1 MIDGETNKKRT
12 IVAKLL
18 NIKDK
23 KEVLSEYRAQ
33 NLKTKGIFINNG
45 FSEDNIEKCKGLS
58 QRAKELCE
66 EGKTAQGWQ
75 SMIG

>member
-1 MIDGETNKKRT
+1 MVDGETNKKRT

-33 NLKTKGIFINNG
+33 NLKTKGIFIY
-45 FSEDNIEKCKGLS
+45 L
-58 QRAKELCE
+58 
-66 EGKTAQGWQ
+66 
-75 SMIG
+75 

>member
-33 NLKTKGIFINNG
+33 NLKTKGIFINKG
-45 FSEDNIEKCKGLS
+45 FSEGNIDKCKGHS
-58 QRAKELCE
+58 QRAKELWE
-66 EGKTAQGWQ
+66 EGKNPKDG
-75 SMIG
+75 SLR

>member
-58 QRAKELCE
+58 QRAKELWE
-66 EGKTAQGWQ
+66 EGKTAQGW
-75 SMIG
+75 